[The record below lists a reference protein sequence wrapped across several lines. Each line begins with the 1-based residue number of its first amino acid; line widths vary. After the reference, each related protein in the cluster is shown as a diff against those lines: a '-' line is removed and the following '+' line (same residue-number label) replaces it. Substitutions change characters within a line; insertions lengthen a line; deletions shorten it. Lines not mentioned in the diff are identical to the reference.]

1 MNKPA
6 MFVNFASFASAFSKA
21 SSDKVNFT
29 VVIDDNEPEVAL
41 TPHKASALIKDAEY
55 AHLVATFADGKKAHI
70 SFTTEWDYTA
80 KKALTMVCDYS
91 ENDKLLSYFGNF
103 LEKECEY

>member
-6 MFVNFASFASAFSKA
+6 MFVNFASFASAFTQA

-29 VVIDDNEPEVAL
+29 VVIDDNDPEIAL
-41 TPHKASALIKDAEY
+41 TPHKASALIKDAEHAY
-55 AHLVATFADGKKAHI
+55 LVATFANGKKAHI
-70 SFTTEWDYTA
+70 SFTTEWDYST
-80 KKALTMVCDYS
+80 KKAVTTVCDYS
-91 ENDKLLSYFGNF
+91 ENNKLLSYFGDF

>member
-1 MNKPA
+1 MNNPA
-6 MFVNFASFASAFSKA
+6 TFVNFASFASAFAQA

-70 SFTTEWDYTA
+70 SFTTEWSYST
-80 KKALTMVCDYS
+80 KKAVTTVCDYS
-91 ENDKLLSYFGNF
+91 ENNKLLSYFGDF